1 MGRFE
6 TPCQVFG
13 LFLGAALVSVAVIF
27 VLRIEAINRYGSGM
41 ERSNGVETRS
51 RLEVIPEALPLIRE
65 SSGETSEKSKS
76 E

>member
-27 VLRIEAINRYGSGM
+27 VLRIEAINRYGSGSQT
-41 ERSNGVETRS
+41 SNGVETRS
-51 RLEVIPEALPLIRE
+51 SLEVIPEASPLTKE
-65 SSGETSEKSKS
+65 SSSETSGKSKS
-76 E
+76 